1 MNAATINSYS
11 RQAAIIAQLVTELE
25 KGQGQVLVTI
35 VKAPPA
41 YSSWLGE
48 KIIVGRQGETAGAL
62 PTGKLQEKALEVAS
76 QVWTSRLPQLAS
88 IPVNE
93 VGAEDQDDQEEVVL
107 FADPIFPLPEMIIL
121 GGGHVAQPLAA
132 LAKMVG
138 FQVTVIDDR
147 PDFASQE
154 RFPQADR
161 IICADFAQALK
172 EIQVGPQSYLVIVTR
187 GHQYDYFCLRE
198 TIGLP
203 AAYIGMIGSR
213 TKVRGTKKRLLEEGI
228 DPELIEQVHA
238 PIGINIGA
246 ETPEE
251 IAVSIMAEI
260 IAIRRGRPA
269 PGSMKA
275 SS

>member
-1 MNAATINSYS
+1 MHD
-11 RQAAIIAQLVTELE
+11 AAIMEQLTAELE
-25 KGQGQVLVTI
+25 KGQGQVLVT
-35 VKAPPA
+35 VVQAPPA
-41 YSSWLGE
+41 HPSWLGE
-48 KIIVGRQGETAGAL
+48 KTMVNRQGKAVGTL
-62 PTGKLQEKALEVAS
+62 PVSKLQEKALELAG
-76 QVWTSRLPQLAS
+76 QVWASRLPQLAS
-88 IPVNE
+88 APV
-93 VGAEDQDDQEEVVL
+93 DEETTITL
-107 FADPIFPLPEMIIL
+107 FADPIFPLPEMVIL

-132 LAKMVG
+132 LAKRTG

-147 PDFASQE
+147 PDFANPA
-154 RFPQADR
+154 RFPEADR
-161 IICADFAQALK
+161 LICADFAQALT
-172 EIQVGPQSYLVIVTR
+172 EIQVGPQSYIVIVTR

-198 TIGLP
+198 TISLP

-213 TKVRGTKKRLLEEGI
+213 AKVRGTKERLRAEGI
-228 DPELIEQVHA
+228 DAELIEQVHA

-260 IAIRRGRPA
+260 ICVRRGRPV